1 MAQDKHMQERL
12 EAVISVTPFAR
23 LMGPRVVSIGGGAV
37 EFEIDVNP
45 ELMHQHHGFVH
56 GAVVGFMADSACA
69 WAAASV
75 AGDVVTS
82 EYKLNLLAP
91 AVGERLLAKGR
102 VVKSSGRL
110 LVALAEVFALR
121 DGDQTLVAMAL
132 ASVAKVGGEGGR

>member
-1 MAQDKHMQERL
+1 MAHDQGMQERL
-12 EAVISVTPFAR
+12 EAVINVTPFAR
-23 LMGPRVVSIGGGAV
+23 VMGARVTSIGGGAV
-37 EFEIDVNP
+37 EFEIDVKP

-91 AVGERLLAKGR
+91 AVGEQLLAKGR
-102 VVKSSGRL
+102 VVKSSGRV

-121 DGDQTLVAMAL
+121 GGEQTLVAMAL
-132 ASVAKVGGEGGR
+132 ASVTKVGGEGGR

>member
-1 MAQDKHMQERL
+1 MAHDQQMQARL

-23 LMGPRVVSIGGGAV
+23 LMGAQVSSIGGGTV
-37 EFEIDVNP
+37 EFEIDVKP
-45 ELMHQHHGFVH
+45 ELMHQHHGYVH

-110 LVALAEVFALR
+110 LVVLAEVFARL
-121 DGDQTLVAMAL
+121 GGKETLVAMAL
-132 ASVAKVGGEGGR
+132 ATVAKVGGEGGR

>member
-1 MAQDKHMQERL
+1 MAQDQHMQERL

-23 LMGPRVVSIGGGAV
+23 MMGPRVASIGGGAV
-37 EFEIDVNP
+37 EFEIDVKP

-121 DGDQTLVAMAL
+121 DGEQTLVAMAL